1 MSEESDR
8 ELQELKQQVALLRQE
23 NAATRTGWMKW
34 MRATGVLLLLYG
46 GGLLLG
52 VLQSHAKLE
61 HSPVAISFGIMAIF
75 LAASGGW
82 CLLWSF
88 RWMTEKLMKPA

>member
-1 MSEESDR
+1 MSEEFDR

-23 NAATRTGWMKW
+23 NAATRTGWLKW
-34 MRATGVLLLLYG
+34 MRATGILLLVYG
-46 GGLLLG
+46 GGIFLG
-52 VLQSHAKLE
+52 VLQSHVKVD
-61 HSPVAISFGIMAIF
+61 HSPVATSFGMIALF

-88 RWMTEKLMKPA
+88 RAMAEKLMKTA

>member
-1 MSEESDR
+1 MSEATDT
-8 ELQELKQQVALLRQE
+8 ELQELKRQVALLRQE

-34 MRATGVLLLLYG
+34 LRATGILFLVYG
-46 GGLLLG
+46 GGVLLG
-52 VLQSHAKLE
+52 VLQSHVKVE
-61 HSPVAISFGIMAIF
+61 HSPVATTFTFMAIF

-88 RWMTEKLMKPA
+88 RWMAEKLMKTA